1 MSTPDEFI
9 ADSSVLIDYRSG
21 IGFAKE
27 IFVSAVEQRRNIVV
41 STVTISNIWALE
53 DFDRKLEIGFSSLL
67 QFLKIVSLDYDKAR
81 EAGHLMRGMATKEF
95 SPLEVA
101 SVAVLAK
108 THAYRV
114 ISSKP
119 NAYNGTGVTAL
130 TCKDILQS

>member
-53 DFDRKLEIGFSSLL
+53 YFDRKFPF
-67 QFLKIVSLDYDKAR
+67 FL
-81 EAGHLMRGMATKEF
+81 F
-95 SPLEVA
+95 F
-101 SVAVLAK
+101 
-108 THAYRV
+108 
-114 ISSKP
+114 
-119 NAYNGTGVTAL
+119 
-130 TCKDILQS
+130 